1 MVSIQYLPNSD
12 RRVHPPVA
20 LVHERERKRR
30 KTLRRYKVSN
40 QSHKKGSFFKYN
52 KCLIITLTVY
62 TVGRRMKDESVEKRP
77 RAGEEKR
84 GKTSDAAHRM
94 CFVVNNEKTID
105 ISHNTINSLGEGDSL
120 PHPVWEKLLRGVK
133 LDALSVTRYY
143 HLLETGP
150 SSSLRFSAAFQKA
163 IWWAQNARESPKV
176 AVKCCELE
184 KFIAARIET
193 SDGRERN

>member
-1 MVSIQYLPNSD
+1 MPHHYIDSIYCRAAD
-12 RRVHPPVA
+12 
-20 LVHERERKRR
+20 ERWKRGEA
-30 KTLRRYKVSN
+30 TE
-40 QSHKKGSFFKYN
+40 G
-52 KCLIITLTVY
+52 
-62 TVGRRMKDESVEKRP
+62 GR
-77 RAGEEKR
+77 GKR

-184 KFIAARIET
+184 KFIVARIET